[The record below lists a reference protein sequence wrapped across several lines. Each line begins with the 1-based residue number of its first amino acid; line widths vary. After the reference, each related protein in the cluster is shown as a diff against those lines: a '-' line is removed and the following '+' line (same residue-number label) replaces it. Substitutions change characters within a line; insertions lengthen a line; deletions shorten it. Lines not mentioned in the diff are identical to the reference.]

1 MRNHSGMNNI
11 SGALEEVTIGK
22 QTGSLLEL
30 SIEDIGAVMEG
41 VVGGSYGN
49 GVVIMNN
56 EKRQMM

>member
-1 MRNHSGMNNI
+1 MNNI